1 MEYEC
6 GSFKRNS
13 SVAPF
18 SLFISL
24 FLFLFFCVAS
34 LALSFLSLIC
44 PLWDILFVLF
54 GIFSSLKGNT
64 LCFTWIKRRS
74 SHFIRSTQHKDKWK
88 LSWCMQMYASA
99 SVAGYA
105 MILARHVAIIG
116 ARPNYHA
123 ALRSSKS
130 MYDMKIKSWDGGC
143 CMAMYLGKAMEMP

>member
-1 MEYEC
+1 MECEC

-18 SLFISL
+18 SLFFS
-24 FLFLFFCVAS
+24 FFFFFVAS
-34 LALSFLSLIC
+34 LALSIYLS
-44 PLWDILFVLF
+44 FVLF
-54 GIFSSLKGNT
+54 GIFSFVLFGIFSALKGNT
-64 LCFTWIKRRS
+64 LCFTRIKRRS

-130 MYDMKIKSWDGGC
+130 MYDTKIKSWDGGC
-143 CMAMYLGKAMEMP
+143 CMAMYHGKAMEMP